1 MITNTKIV
9 LFGWEKAI
17 ERRSK
22 RKEKKKVQ
30 NGKFGEKKKQK
41 LLLDSFFQ
49 LLCVIFHIY
58 TSPAAVPDL
67 YTPTKNAV
75 FQCFPPIC
83 FLIVFTLGKR
93 NHFLFGLFS

>member
-22 RKEKKKVQ
+22 KKREKKSPKR
-30 NGKFGEKKKQK
+30 KIWREKQK

-49 LLCVIFHIY
+49 LLCVLFHIY